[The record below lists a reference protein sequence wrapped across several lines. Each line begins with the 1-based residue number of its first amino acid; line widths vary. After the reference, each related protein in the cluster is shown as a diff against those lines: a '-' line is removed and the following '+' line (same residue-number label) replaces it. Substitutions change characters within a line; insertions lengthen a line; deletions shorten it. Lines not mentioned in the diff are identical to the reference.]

1 MTTTGQLVLVPVKP
15 HRQYRSCF
23 KDFFIEEEGV
33 ISLSLKSLT
42 ILGSVITTCYLLF
55 IAYYACYVRHDV
67 NCEWK
72 VRRPTISDIIM
83 LPYYD
88 RSWGIIVTFFSLT
101 V

>member
-1 MTTTGQLVLVPVKP
+1 MTTTGQLVLVPMKP
-15 HRQYRSCF
+15 SRQYRSCF

-72 VRRPTISDIIM
+72 V
-83 LPYYD
+83 
-88 RSWGIIVTFFSLT
+88 
-101 V
+101 